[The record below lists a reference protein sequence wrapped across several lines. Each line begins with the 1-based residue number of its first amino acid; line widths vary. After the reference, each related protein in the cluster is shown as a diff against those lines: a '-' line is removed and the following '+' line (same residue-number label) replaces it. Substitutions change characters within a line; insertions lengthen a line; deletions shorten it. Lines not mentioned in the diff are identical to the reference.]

1 MDQFS
6 QLAGTSRVP
15 QYDKVGTALSAQDEA
30 EYDRNKGF
38 CGRCG
43 VDLFK
48 IKDAGTSVKI
58 PLTNDNVHQGI
69 CIRCEPERVPKGV
82 VTAWEQKQESFEIL
96 IGTIKAAGSDGDFP
110 LHVACTDRPQSI
122 DTIRSLVTACPE
134 AIKAANLDVF
144 LPLHVACANNA
155 PLEVIQF
162 LVEQWPESVMISAK
176 KSKSDR
182 DLPLHIACQ
191 NTAALEVV
199 QYLVEQWPE
208 AVTAAG
214 CGGWLPLHDACARKA
229 PLEVVQ
235 YLVEQWPGSIKAA
248 YSNGRLPLH
257 RAWHASLKHRS
268 KSFGT
273 WRHNGPKPSRR
284 KTIVDIHLW
293 TAIHGQRL
301 FCFSRPWLSA
311 QSLVKILACQFGPCQ
326 RQSKTIKYQVRS
338 QQVLQESDR
347 PRKIP

>member
-15 QYDKVGTALSAQDEA
+15 QYDKVGTALSAQYEA
-30 EYDRNKGF
+30 EYGRKMAQYEAEYGRKMGF

-43 VDLFK
+43 VQLYK
-48 IKDAGTSVKI
+48 IKDAGTSVNI
-58 PLTNDNVHQGI
+58 PLTNDSVHQGI
-69 CIRCEPERVPKGV
+69 CIFCEPERVPKGV
-82 VTAWEQKQESFEIL
+82 VTAWEQRRMEIV
-96 IGTIKAAGSDGDFP
+96 IGTR
-110 LHVACTDRPQSI
+110 LHGACTDQPQSI
-122 DTIRSLVTACPE
+122 DTIRSLVTDCPE
-134 AIKAANLDVF
+134 AIKAANSDGL
-144 LPLHVACANNA
+144 LPLYVACANNA